1 MIKQYDIILVDFPWD
16 YDNNKSNNPKL
27 GGKTYPLMTD
37 EELKKFPIH
46 KIAKK
51 DCYIFMWAVKPK
63 LPEAFEL
70 ISSWKQHGFEY
81 KTTPFE
87 WIKLN
92 PSNKLPTVII
102 IDEHGT
108 SISPEKESLT
118 PFSLDSLL
126 KVIPY
131 SQVYSGLGSY
141 SNGNIE
147 DVLLVRRGKT
157 IERICKSVKQTIFWP
172 RGRHSEKPQ
181 EVKRRIE
188 KMLGQDLQKI
198 ELFARERF
206 NDGWDYWGNDI
217 DKNDIPLDYNTW

>member
-1 MIKQYDIILVDFPWD
+1 MKQYDIILVDFPWSYND
-16 YDNNKSNNPKL
+16 NKSNDPKL

-37 EELKKFPIH
+37 EELKQFPIH

-63 LPEAFEL
+63 LPEAFDL
-70 ISSWKQHGFEY
+70 ISSWKKYGFEY

-92 PSNKLPTVII
+92 PSTELPTTIQ
-102 IDEHGT
+102 IDEHGNGQ
-108 SISPEKESLT
+108 I
-118 PFSLDSLL
+118 
-126 KVIPY
+126 
-131 SQVYSGLGSY
+131 YSGLGSY

-147 DVLLVRRGKT
+147 DVLLIRRGKT
-157 IERICKSVKQTIFWP
+157 IERICKSVKQPLFWP

-188 KMLGQDLQKI
+188 KMLDRNQSLQKI

-206 NDGWDYWGNDI
+206 DDNWSYWGNDI
-217 DKNDIPLDYNTW
+217 EKNDIPLDYNTW